1 MRLSFF
7 ALPFFYGWFSV
18 AVAFVTMGIG
28 VNARTAF
35 SLLFPPILDE
45 FGWARGLTAGAFLYL
60 MVASQGVLGY
70 GLASVFGAIP
80 AELFQ
85 GKHYGTI
92 FGTLSLASIVGG
104 AIGPWVAGALHDYTG
119 SYVLAF
125 WIAIGA
131 SIVSAV
137 AMRLAA
143 PRKVR
148 AVAGRVPRG
157 V

>member
-1 MRLSFF
+1 
-7 ALPFFYGWFSV
+7 
-18 AVAFVTMGIG
+18 
-28 VNARTAF
+28 
-35 SLLFPPILDE
+35 
-45 FGWARGLTAGAFLYL
+45 
-60 MVASQGVLGY
+60 
-70 GLASVFGAIP
+70 
-80 AELFQ
+80 LFQ

-104 AIGPWVAGALHDYTG
+104 AIGPWVAGVLHDYTG
-119 SYVLAF
+119 SYELAF

-137 AMRLAA
+137 AMWLAA

-157 V
+157 

>member
-1 MRLSFF
+1 M
-7 ALPFFYGWFSV
+7 
-18 AVAFVTMGIG
+18 
-28 VNARTAF
+28 
-35 SLLFPPILDE
+35 
-45 FGWARGLTAGAFLYL
+45 
-60 MVASQGVLGY
+60 
-70 GLASVFGAIP
+70 
-80 AELFQ
+80 FQ

-104 AIGPWVAGALHDYTG
+104 AIGPGVAGALHDYTG

-137 AMRLAA
+137 AMWLAA

>member
-1 MRLSFF
+1 MDGR
-7 ALPFFYGWFSV
+7 
-18 AVAFVTMGIG
+18 
-28 VNARTAF
+28 
-35 SLLFPPILDE
+35 
-45 FGWARGLTAGAFLYL
+45 AGSYSRITWLESPGSKPDL
-60 MVASQGVLGY
+60 
-70 GLASVFGAIP
+70 AIP

-85 GKHYGTI
+85 GKRYGTI

-131 SIVSAV
+131 TIVSAV
-137 AMRLAA
+137 AMWLAA

>member
-1 MRLSFF
+1 MLSYAMLLAMRQHPTP
-7 ALPFFYGWFSV
+7 AL
-18 AVAFVTMGIG
+18 
-28 VNARTAF
+28 
-35 SLLFPPILDE
+35 
-45 FGWARGLTAGAFLYL
+45 LYL
-60 MVASQGVLGY
+60 MVAAQGVLDY

-104 AIGPWVAGALHDYTG
+104 AIGPWIAGALHDRTG

-125 WIAIGA
+125 WLAIGA
-131 SIVSAV
+131 SLVSAV
-137 AMRLAA
+137 AMWLAA

-148 AVAGRVPRG
+148 AVAGRVPPG
-157 V
+157 L